1 MSGEAAKVNSE
12 QNLTIGAVALRF
24 LADLSLR
31 EKERGRHEIYK
42 FVRWLGWDRPIAG
55 TTASEVARYA
65 EQLSAATDS
74 AKAAASIRDFL
85 SYIKKEGY
93 VANNLATQLKV
104 KRGKPKPSASSRH
117 NLPPVVSLTRQGY
130 SELAAQL
137 DALKSRRVEVTDEMH
152 RAAADKD
159 FRENAPLQAAREER
173 GYLEGRI
180 TELEETLKSA
190 IIIEEKQPDKY
201 KIGIGDSVIL
211 RDLNSGEEVGYTIV
225 SSREV
230 DLRTGK
236 ISSVSPLGKA
246 IVGQA
251 PGQTIEVETPAGKL
265 RYQIKEHAS
274 AKAK

>member
-1 MSGEAAKVNSE
+1 MSGEVAKVNSE

-24 LADLSLR
+24 LADLSSR

-42 FVRWLGWDRPIAG
+42 FVRWLGWDRLIAG
-55 TTASEVARYA
+55 ITASEVARYA
-65 EQLSAATDS
+65 EQLSAGTDS
-74 AKAAASIRDFL
+74 AKGAESVRDFL

-93 VANNLATQLKV
+93 VTNNLATQLKV
-104 KRGKPKPSASSRH
+104 KRGKSKPSTSSRQ

-137 DALKSRRVEVTDEMH
+137 NALKSRRVEVTDEMH
-152 RAAADKD
+152 RAAAEKD

-190 IIIEEKQPDKY
+190 IIIEEKQPDRH

-230 DLRTGK
+230 DLQTGK

-246 IVGQA
+246 IVGRA

-274 AKAK
+274 AK